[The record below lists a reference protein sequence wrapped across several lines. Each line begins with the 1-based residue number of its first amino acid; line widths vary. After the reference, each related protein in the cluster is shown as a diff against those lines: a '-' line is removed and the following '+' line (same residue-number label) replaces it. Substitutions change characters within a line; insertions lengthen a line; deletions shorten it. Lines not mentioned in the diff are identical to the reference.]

1 MQMSTS
7 LGDITKAA
15 NLSVEDAETL
25 TRLIALWQN
34 KRGRNLLRSDFY
46 HMHVNPDNIG
56 IAIKDEADLKA
67 KLVTACG
74 WARKAV
80 DMPAERSVLDAFL
93 LEGGV
98 ESTTLNR
105 IVSDNRLIQKYQMGV
120 TSECI
125 HSFVCWTLS
134 RNKVGRSNVSIKL
147 HSAET
152 SAVEW
157 DGEHER
163 VRDGMAIIAT
173 RPRSSVDTSEVPCI
187 VNLYTVENTVV
198 LTLNPDNIHWTATY
212 HKNKMGRPLIEAMAY
227 KPTLKRPF
235 GQSRITRS
243 VMSLVINKIREDMR
257 TELSA
262 EFFTAPQKYLLGADD
277 EAFDMDRYQAYIGN
291 IFLTSK
297 DEDGDV
303 PTFGQLPQGSMQPHV
318 DYTRQ
323 LAASFAG
330 ETGIPI
336 HSLGIVQDNP
346 SSAEALHAAE
356 RDLVQIAETIN
367 KHNAES
373 LRNVMLMAQA
383 IDKGIGVSIDQL
395 DDDEY
400 SVIAD
405 FADPSM
411 PDVVAQADA
420 WQKLAT
426 AAPWIAE
433 TEEFL
438 EGVGIPRAKRM
449 RMLNQKRRIQ
459 GRSFM
464 EQEDNGDDTSSL
476 SQALPA
482 GAGGGEA
489 TSRRVSVSGAIG
501 GDAPQDDG
509 GIIA

>member
-1 MQMSTS
+1 MDMSTS

-15 NLSVEDAETL
+15 NLTAEDAETL
-25 TRLIALWQN
+25 TRLISLWTN
-34 KRGRNLLRSDFY
+34 KRARNLLRSDFY
-46 HMHVNPDNIG
+46 HMHVRPDNIG
-56 IAIKDEADLKA
+56 IAIKDDTELRA

-98 ESTTLNR
+98 ESQKLNQ
-105 IVSDNRLIQKYQMGV
+105 IVADNRLIQKYQMGV

-157 DGEHER
+157 DGENER

-173 RPRSSVDTSEVPCI
+173 RPASVNGTKEIPCI

-235 GQSRITRS
+235 GQSRISRS
-243 VMSLVINKIREDMR
+243 VMSIVINKIREDMR

-291 IFLTSK
+291 IFLASK

-303 PTFGQLPQGSMQPHV
+303 PQFGQLPQGSMQPHV

-323 LAASFAG
+323 LAASFAC

-383 IDKGIGVSIDQL
+383 IDKGIGVSMDEL

-464 EQEDNGDDTSSL
+464 EQEDNGDDTNGFSET
-476 SQALPA
+476 LPA

-489 TSRRVSVSGAIG
+489 TSSRVSVSGAVG
-501 GDAPQDDG
+501 GDAPQGNG